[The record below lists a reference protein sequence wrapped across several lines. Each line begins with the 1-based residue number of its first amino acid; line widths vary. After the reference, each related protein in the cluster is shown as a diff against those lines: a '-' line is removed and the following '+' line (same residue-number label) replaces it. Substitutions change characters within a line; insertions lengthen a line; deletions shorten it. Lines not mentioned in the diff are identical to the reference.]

1 MSTPPISALTE
12 QSNRLITV
20 SFGGRFFKCSQNT
33 YAALLQTQ
41 KRLVRKYPKAWIRVI
56 QGSYNSTVAAS
67 AGTHD
72 YDACLD
78 VQIVGITWQQAES
91 FLRSCGWAA
100 WWRHTGSWA
109 SPSQWHVHMALLGA
123 PEAGCTVGQY
133 VDGGKSLTGHVYTS
147 SQYADYYAHRSGL
160 AGHVPDPT
168 WHPADIAGTIFKYA
182 TWLEANMQLTAKQID
197 QIAQAAADKVV
208 SQLLS
213 AQVGPD
219 TDKTSVRTALYRASN
234 VPDLIRAKTKSAVDA
249 VVSKL
254 S

>member
-1 MSTPPISALTE
+1 MPTPAISTLTE
-12 QSNRLITV
+12 QANQLITV
-20 SFGGRFFKCSQNT
+20 NFGGRFFKCSQNT
-33 YAALLQTQ
+33 YAALLATQ
-41 KRLVRKYPKAWIRVI
+41 KRLAKAHPKAWIRVI
-56 QGSYNSTVAAS
+56 QGSYNTTVAAS

-78 VQIVGITWQQAES
+78 VQIVGLTWAEAQS

-109 SPSQWHVHMALLGA
+109 SPSQWHIHMALLGA
-123 PEAGCTVGQY
+123 PAAGCTVGQY
-133 VDGGKSLTGHVYTS
+133 VDGGQSLFGRVITS
-147 SQYADYYAHRSGL
+147 SQYADYLTHKSGL
-160 AGHVPDPT
+160 AGHVFDPT

-182 TWLEANMQLTAKQID
+182 TWLEANMQLSAKQID

-208 SQLLS
+208 GQLLA

-219 TDKTSVRTALYRASN
+219 NDKTSVRTALYRASN

-249 VVSKL
+249 VVQKL